1 MTSLSKDLRSFI
13 DVPPDGAFRAR
24 VRIRHRAEPVAGEI
38 RPGDADG
45 WTVELDEAAWA
56 PAPGQAAVFYD
67 EDDAVI
73 GGGRID
79 QPAAA

>member
-1 MTSLSKDLRSFI
+1 
-13 DVPPDGAFRAR
+13 
-24 VRIRHRAEPVAGEI
+24 VRIRHRAALVAGEI
-38 RPGDADG
+38 RPTAPDAWIVD
-45 WTVELDEAAWA
+45 LDEAAWA